1 MIAYLASRGGPIV
14 GVEALALQGLPID
27 ELLLTRENT
36 DQLAD
41 LAGNAMWVHAGCF
54 PSKHSL
60 TLSASR
66 SSTVVGTAILAAL
79 SVAKHT
85 IRKPEEKEEKD
96 EDVVMEDAEAT
107 TVNVEDRIRG
117 QDRLVDHPVDL
128 ASFAAPSAD
137 LLDRAS
143 RSARKCICEGRAG
156 TSSVKTY
163 VCTSCGHSTCET
175 CKSRPEHHYA
185 EIESERFPPD
195 AFEAEFKKILPMRF
209 KLEGF
214 SLDALK
220 AKFAALEETKVPV
233 QKADDYF
240 EAIADAIDNV
250 EVSRPVSCSTA
261 KSLT

>member
-41 LAGNAMWVHAGCF
+41 LAGNAMWVLLRAFARSGFTHT
-54 PSKHSL
+54 PL
-60 TLSASR
+60 YR

-85 IRKPEEKEEKD
+85 LRKPEEKEQKD
-96 EDVVMEDAEAT
+96 EDGVMADVEAS
-107 TVNVEDRIRG
+107 VNVEDRIRG
-117 QDRLVDHPVDL
+117 QERLVDHPVDL
-128 ASFAAPSAD
+128 ASFAPPSAD
-137 LLDRAS
+137 LLDKAS

-156 TSSVKTY
+156 TSNLKTY
-163 VCTSCGHSTCET
+163 VCTSCGHSTCEA

-185 EIESERFPPD
+185 EIEGERFAPD

-209 KLEGF
+209 RLEGF

-240 EAIADAIDNV
+240 EAIADAIDHV
-250 EVSRPVSCSTA
+250 EVGRIVSRQA
-261 KSLT
+261 AR